1 MAKIKLILSM
11 VIFGSIGIFVRYI
24 NLPSEIIAMIRGLIG
39 SAILLGSGIINKRKP
54 DTDAIKKNL
63 PVLLISG
70 VAMGFNWILL
80 FESYRYITVS
90 LATLCY
96 YLAPVFVI
104 AVSPVILREKTNAV
118 KIISTFTALGG
129 MVLVSGVLN
138 SEQTVNFTGILL
150 GVGAAVLYASVMI
163 MSKFLK
169 DISSD
174 DSTMFRLAVA
184 GIAVGIY
191 AVFTQD
197 ISSIKPDMLSVV
209 LVLFVS
215 VFHTGITYKM
225 YFSSMEELPAQTVAI
240 FSYIDPV
247 VSIILSII
255 ILSEGFGITELIG
268 SVMILGS
275 TLVCELWGTKKE

>member
-24 NLPSEIIAMIRGLIG
+24 NLPSEIIAMIRGIVGAGVLYLFTIV
-39 SAILLGSGIINKRKP
+39 SHKK
-54 DTDAIKKNL
+54 TDMAAIKRNL

-70 VAMGFNWILL
+70 IAMGFNWILL

-104 AVSPVILREKTNAV
+104 ILSPIILKEKTNAV
-118 KIISTFTALGG
+118 KIITTLTALLG
-129 MVLVSGVLN
+129 MVLVSGVLG
-138 SEQTVNFTGILL
+138 SEQTVNTAGILL
-150 GVGAAVLYASVMI
+150 GIGAAVLYATVML

-174 DSTMFRLAVA
+174 DSTIVRLGVA
-184 GIAVGIY
+184 GISVGVY
-191 AVFTQD
+191 AAFTQD
-197 ISSIKPDMLSVV
+197 FASIKPDVLSVI
-209 LVLFVS
+209 LVLLVS
-215 VFHTGITYKM
+215 VLHTGITYKM
-225 YFSSMEELPAQTVAI
+225 YFSSMEALPTQTVAI
-240 FSYIDPV
+240 YSYIDPV

-255 ILSEGFGITELIG
+255 ILSEPFSMTEFMG

-275 TLVCELWGTKKE
+275 TLVCELWGGKK